1 MKNTTTLNLHT
12 MLRYTTQAIL
22 FAGMLSL
29 STTSNAQTFSEIKTE
44 STFSERQSV
53 WERFTAS
60 LSLGLANYGG
70 DLQEKGVTFN
80 QSKFA
85 IGVGLSYAIL
95 PQLKVRGEYMYS
107 NLAADDKENDK
118 ATLKARNLNFRSRL
132 YEVSAALQYDF
143 FDIEKYRIT
152 PYIFAGV
159 AYFKARPYTY
169 AAETKV
175 YLNGLSTEGQGL
187 PQYPDK
193 EQYSTKHMAIPFG
206 LGVSY
211 KLTNVLS
218 MSLEGGVRKTFTDYI
233 DDVSGTYADQAVL
246 TAYNPLSADI
256 SFRNDEINPDA
267 VYPAAGTVRG
277 NPNNKDYY
285 YFGLLKLNAN
295 LGFISKSGVGC
306 PRVLY

>member
-1 MKNTTTLNLHT
+1 MKQTTMLNLHT
-12 MLRYTTQAIL
+12 MLHYTTRAML
-22 FAGMLSL
+22 LAGMLSL
-29 STTSNAQTFSEIKTE
+29 STVSNAQTFSEIKTE
-44 STFSERQSV
+44 SAFSEKQTIL
-53 WERFTAS
+53 ERFTAS

-132 YEVSAALQYDF
+132 YEASVALQYDF

-152 PYIFAGV
+152 PYVFAGI
-159 AYFKARPYTY
+159 AYFKASPYTY

-187 PQYPDK
+187 PEYPEK
-193 EQYSTKHMAIPFG
+193 EQYSTKHIAIPFG
-206 LGVSY
+206 IGVSY

-233 DDVSGTYADQAVL
+233 DDVSGTYADHAIL
-246 TAYNPLSADI
+246 NAHNPLSADI

-277 NPNNKDYY
+277 NSTNKDYY
-285 YFGLLKLNAN
+285 YFGLVKINAN
-295 LGFISKSGVGC
+295 LGFLSKGGVGC
-306 PRVLY
+306 PRVNY